1 MGIIVERRP
10 PIWRR
15 LPRGYVALYRRLKDW
30 AGCEEKAEAQDLYEQ
45 QGLAPRR
52 MSLDLALVII
62 AFSAIIVLWTA
73 ANLLS
78 AWLWIPC
85 VLVTAVAAPIAS
97 FLFRLPGPGGI

>member
-1 MGIIVERRP
+1 
-10 PIWRR
+10 
-15 LPRGYVALYRRLKDW
+15 
-30 AGCEEKAEAQDLYEQ
+30 
-45 QGLAPRR
+45 
-52 MSLDLALVII
+52 VII